1 MHLTPA
7 LNGILGALVGVTANC
22 ATVKIEGAILIGI
35 GSGILYVCTE
45 HILDHYQIDDVV
57 SVSALRRIQNT
68 TPTIVAILTPPYIL
82 SAIIF
87 SCRNLQAVPVHLVG
101 GVWGLIAGG
110 LFTAPKFY
118 QEVYHSS
125 DYEMCAGIFYGGSGN
140 QLGANIVF
148 MLVTIPWNLATVG
161 MLFVISTHFGVM
173 RVSRIVEMV
182 GIDTMHHNDGPSKIE
197 DVEEEEESDI
207 EDSRLA
213 AL

>member
-1 MHLTPA
+1 M
-7 LNGILGALVGVTANC
+7 
-22 ATVKIEGAILIGI
+22 
-35 GSGILYVCTE
+35 
-45 HILDHYQIDDVV
+45 
-57 SVSALRRIQNT
+57 
-68 TPTIVAILTPPYIL
+68 
-82 SAIIF
+82 
-87 SCRNLQAVPVHLVG
+87 HLVG

-197 DVEEEEESDI
+197 DVEEDDSMDMVAKGTDNFGGFDVSPDSFGGLPMMGNMPPLDGAVFSQQPMNAFQEEIKDAGTPLRASVVLTEVTDTS
-207 EDSRLA
+207 
-213 AL
+213 